1 MKGMSMRK
9 GGEHTVAFVTN
20 IGILKSMII
29 SGHTELLGISKCEH
43 ECVFFVLWDSQW
55 KGNATFSSLMLGEIP
70 TQFFPLRTW

>member
-1 MKGMSMRK
+1 MRN

-29 SGHTELLGISKCEH
+29 SGHTGLLGISKCEH
-43 ECVFFVLWDSQW
+43 ELFVLWDSQW

-70 TQFFPLRTW
+70 MQFFPLTT